1 MDNNNPFEFGVIV
14 TGNTFTNRNKE
25 RERLKNNFLNG
36 TNTIMISPRRW
47 GKSSL
52 VKQVAEELK
61 RSNKQ
66 LVFCFVDLF
75 NIRSEQEFYERMIA
89 SVINS
94 TSSKLEEASQ
104 MVKNTFSH
112 LMPKLSLN
120 IGETD
125 DISVGLDLKSIK
137 KSADEAI
144 NFAERIATKKKIKI
158 ILCIDEFQNL
168 DFFNEP
174 LSFQKKL
181 RANWQHHRNVT
192 YCLYG
197 SKRHMMISLFDKPYM
212 PFYRFGDMMFI
223 QKIETPAFEK
233 YIQQNFIRTKKS
245 ITIEQCRAIIAAMKN
260 HPYYVQQLAH
270 LVWNSTQKKVV
281 DENIE
286 ISINDLINQ
295 NAIFY
300 QRETDGLS
308 NTQIGLLKAIADEA
322 KSLSSKEVMMEYQV
336 GTSASVGK
344 NKIMLEKRE
353 IIDTMQSP
361 IAFLDPAFEL
371 WFKRNFFK

>member
-120 IGETD
+120 IGETY
-125 DISVGLDLKSIK
+125 L
-137 KSADEAI
+137 
-144 NFAERIATKKKIKI
+144 
-158 ILCIDEFQNL
+158 
-168 DFFNEP
+168 
-174 LSFQKKL
+174 
-181 RANWQHHRNVT
+181 
-192 YCLYG
+192 
-197 SKRHMMISLFDKPYM
+197 
-212 PFYRFGDMMFI
+212 
-223 QKIETPAFEK
+223 
-233 YIQQNFIRTKKS
+233 
-245 ITIEQCRAIIAAMKN
+245 
-260 HPYYVQQLAH
+260 
-270 LVWNSTQKKVV
+270 LV
-281 DENIE
+281 
-286 ISINDLINQ
+286 LI
-295 NAIFY
+295 
-300 QRETDGLS
+300 
-308 NTQIGLLKAIADEA
+308 
-322 KSLSSKEVMMEYQV
+322 
-336 GTSASVGK
+336 
-344 NKIMLEKRE
+344 
-353 IIDTMQSP
+353 
-361 IAFLDPAFEL
+361 
-371 WFKRNFFK
+371 